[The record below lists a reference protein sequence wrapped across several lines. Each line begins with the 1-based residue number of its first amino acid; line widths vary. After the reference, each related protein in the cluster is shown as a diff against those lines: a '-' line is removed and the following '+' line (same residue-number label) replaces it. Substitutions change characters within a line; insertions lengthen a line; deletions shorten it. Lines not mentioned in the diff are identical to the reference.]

1 MPGDPIDEVVAALQD
16 GGVVV
21 LPTDTVYGLVA
32 RAADPAA
39 TTALFALKDRP
50 AGVPL
55 AVLCATVD
63 QALALADPSVGPP
76 VAAVAAAWWPGPLT
90 LVLPRRADV
99 ELHLGEPAST
109 VGVRV
114 PDHDLVRAI
123 AARVGPLA
131 ATSANRHGEPVAETA
146 AAASAAFGDGV
157 AVVVDGG
164 RGRRELLDRDRRH
177 RMAVDGPACRPH
189 RGRRG
194 SGRRGGGGRAPG
206 VG

>member
-50 AGVPL
+50 TGVPL

-63 QALALADPSVGPP
+63 QALALVDPSVGPP

-90 LVLPRRADV
+90 LVLPRRAGV

-114 PDHDLVRAI
+114 PDHVLVRAI

-146 AAASAAFGDGV
+146 AAASAAFGEGV

-164 RGRRELLDRDRRH
+164 RGGASSSTVIDATGWPWTVLRAGPIEGA
-177 RMAVDGPACRPH
+177 AVLAVAAAAVEP
-189 RGRRG
+189 RG
-194 SGRRGGGGRAPG
+194 
-206 VG
+206 

>member
-1 MPGDPIDEVVAALQD
+1 M
-16 GGVVV
+16 
-21 LPTDTVYGLVA
+21 
-32 RAADPAA
+32 
-39 TTALFALKDRP
+39 
-50 AGVPL
+50 
-55 AVLCATVD
+55 
-63 QALALADPSVGPP
+63 
-76 VAAVAAAWWPGPLT
+76 
-90 LVLPRRADV
+90 

-164 RGRRELLDRDRRH
+164 RGGASSSTVIDATGWPWTVLRAGPIEGA
-177 RMAVDGPACRPH
+177 AVLAVAAAAVEP
-189 RGRRG
+189 RG
-194 SGRRGGGGRAPG
+194 
-206 VG
+206 